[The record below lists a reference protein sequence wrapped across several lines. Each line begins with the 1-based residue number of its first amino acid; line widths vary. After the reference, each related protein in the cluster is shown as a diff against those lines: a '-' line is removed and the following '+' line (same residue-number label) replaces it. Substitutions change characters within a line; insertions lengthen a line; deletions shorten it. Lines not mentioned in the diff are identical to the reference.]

1 MKTIL
6 VSGGIGS
13 GKSVFC
19 AMLKERGVPVYD
31 CDSRA
36 KELYASYPGLLSE
49 VEETL
54 GDCFHTPDGQLDR
67 GALARRIFSSASD
80 RDKLESILYPLLLE
94 DFKTWRSS
102 RKEKAVALESAVILS
117 KPVFDGVADYVIWL
131 EAPEVKR
138 VERVIS
144 RDGSSRQEVLSRME
158 AQFSCA
164 EKADIVIHN
173 DGSLSDLSLKTDE
186 VFEKLAI

>member
-1 MKTIL
+1 
-6 VSGGIGS
+6 
-13 GKSVFC
+13 
-19 AMLKERGVPVYD
+19 MLKERGVPVYD

-49 VEETL
+49 VEEAL

-131 EAPEVKR
+131 EAPEGKR

-144 RDGSSRQEVLSRME
+144 RDGSSRKEVLSRME

>member
-19 AMLKERGVPVYD
+19 AMLEERGVPVYD

-49 VEETL
+49 VEEAL

-131 EAPEVKR
+131 EAPEGKR

>member
-19 AMLKERGVPVYD
+19 AMLEKRGVPVYD

-36 KELYASYPGLLSE
+36 KELYTSYPGLLSE
-49 VEETL
+49 VEEAL
-54 GDCFHTPDGQLDR
+54 GESFRTPDGQLDR
-67 GALARRIFSSASD
+67 GALAKRIFSSATD
-80 RDKLESILYPLLLE
+80 RDTLESILYPLLLD
-94 DFKTWRSS
+94 DFKAWRSS

-131 EAPEVKR
+131 EAPEGKR

-158 AQFSCA
+158 AQLSCA

-173 DGSLSDLSLKTDE
+173 DGSLSDLSRKMDE
-186 VFEKLAI
+186 VFEKLTV

>member
-49 VEETL
+49 VEEAL

-131 EAPEVKR
+131 EAPEGKR

-144 RDGSSRQEVLSRME
+144 RDGSSRKEVLSRME

>member
-19 AMLKERGVPVYD
+19 AMLEERGVPVYD

-36 KELYASYPGLLSE
+36 KELYTSYPGLLSE
-49 VEETL
+49 VEEAL

-67 GALARRIFSSASD
+67 GALAKRIFSSDSD

-94 DFKTWRSS
+94 DFKAWRSS

-131 EAPEVKR
+131 EAPEGKR

-173 DGSLSDLSLKTDE
+173 DGSLSDLSRKMDE
-186 VFEKLAI
+186 VFEKLTV

>member
-49 VEETL
+49 VEEAL

-131 EAPEVKR
+131 EAPEGKR